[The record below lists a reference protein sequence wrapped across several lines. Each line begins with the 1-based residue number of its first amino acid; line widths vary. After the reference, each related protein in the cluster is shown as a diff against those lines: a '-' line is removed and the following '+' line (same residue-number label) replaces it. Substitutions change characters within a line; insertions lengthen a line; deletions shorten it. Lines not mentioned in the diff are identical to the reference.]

1 MRPRTSAPRGIT
13 STPPWN
19 TGSSRTAMNVS
30 PILFFSLF
38 TLSIMRITTF
48 DPVGIVQPV
57 VAAFDDVG
65 RVTRWEPG
73 TNRGSGDV
81 LFELVEGVVKARGD
95 GAGAAAALSP
105 PNGIC
110 GLERRS

>member
-38 TLSIMRITTF
+38 TLSIIRITIF

-57 VAAFDDVG
+57 VAAFADVG
-65 RVTRWEPG
+65 RVTRSVPG
-73 TNRGSGDV
+73 RKRGSTAVSAELLDV
-81 LFELVEGVVKARGD
+81 LDGASRD
-95 GAGAAAALSP
+95 GAGEGATVAVFSSP
-105 PNGIC
+105 NWIC
-110 GLERRS
+110 